1 MSYPKYLSCVLFAAL
16 LITSQSCNL
25 TSNNTAKKPLPR
37 VLTADSITYITD
49 NQLDTGK
56 SMVSLTKYL
65 QPLICDWRYATKD
78 NFTGQ
83 ILYTNP
89 EAFLR
94 LPAAKALRAVQEEL
108 KQQNL
113 SLKIYDAY
121 RPYQVTKKMWE
132 IVSDERYTANPA
144 KGSGHNRGAAVDVSL
159 VDLST
164 GQELRMPT
172 GYDDFSEKA
181 HHDYMKLDPVQLRNR
196 KLLRDVMEKHGFVAL
211 ETEWWH
217 YYLRNPEQFELLDL
231 DFDEMRK
238 LTSK

>member
-1 MSYPKYLSCVLFAAL
+1 MSYLKY
-16 LITSQSCNL
+16 
-25 TSNNTAKKPLPR
+25 KKPVPR
-37 VLTADSITYITD
+37 VLTADSSKHISD

-65 QPLICDWRYATKD
+65 QPLICDWKYATKD

-83 ILYTNP
+83 VLYTNP

-108 KQQNL
+108 KLQNL
-113 SLKIYDAY
+113 SLKIFDAY
-121 RPYQVTKKMWE
+121 RPYSVTKMMWE
-132 IVSDERYTANPA
+132 IVQDERYTANPA
-144 KGSGHNRGAAVDVSL
+144 KGSGHNRGAAVDVSIVNL
-159 VDLST
+159 TTRV
-164 GQELRMPT
+164 ELPMPT
-172 GYDDFSEKA
+172 PYDDFSEKA
-181 HHDYMKLDPVQLRNR
+181 HHDYMKLDSAQLHNR
-196 KLLRDVMEKHGFVAL
+196 KLLRNVMEKHGFVAL